1 MSTEWIQIIIVCAIY
16 AVLVIATGKYLRW
29 RRWDMERREMRMA
42 KLSGLREFYNG
53 EVAWLEFTPPPWGE
67 KDGIYQW
74 PQNPGFSV
82 KA

>member
-29 RRWDMERREMRMA
+29 RRWDMERREMRLA
-42 KLSGLREFYNG
+42 RRKGLRRYY
-53 EVAWLEFTPPPWGE
+53 
-67 KDGIYQW
+67 KH
-74 PQNPGFSV
+74 NPGFSV